1 MGRTVS
7 AWGKQPELQ
16 VDDTLVSVTELVN
29 DCGCTFVPYINF
41 HGVIFRNR
49 RNFTFGFYFSKQED
63 ISQKKL
69 INLIELSHCSDWLW
83 AIKLGCECQ

>member
-29 DCGCTFVPYINF
+29 DCGCVFMPHINF
-41 HGVIFRNR
+41 HSVIFRNS
-49 RNFTFGFYFSKQED
+49 RNFTYVFTLANRKMFRKR
-63 ISQKKL
+63 
-69 INLIELSHCSDWLW
+69 N
-83 AIKLGCECQ
+83 